1 MSGPLGVETPKT
13 LPRRRIDLLRQFAK
27 KNPASQDVTD
37 LGLITRVYAKAI
49 AFGGSGGEMLRGMP
63 AAISAFGFGFCV
75 FVASHILWEIIN
87 PASIS
92 HGHMVFQSFAA
103 LAFAFF
109 SIVALG
115 FLFWAYT
122 LTFFLPEDD
131 SVIFDRG
138 SQQVHWVSMQLAGNT
153 RLSALKRPVIEVRS
167 AHWTL
172 IDAEHRAI
180 VKVNTAGASRSHD
193 LAFVVRKSAT
203 DATVVDEFGI
213 APSMMLSEST
223 VPALWEHIRRYMEE
237 GGPPLPP
244 GSTEAGPSEPKP
256 KNWWQ
261 SMGLVGPFGPKYF
274 QWWRRFPWVTLIAH
288 VLLPISVP
296 TYLLWSL
303 LNWLSYATEQ
313 KVIWPQKVLD
323 TLGPVLTDDEVR
335 AGKGGKLVAR

>member
-1 MSGPLGVETPKT
+1 MATPTTKK
-13 LPRRRIDLLRQFAK
+13 RIDVLTRFDRHQS
-27 KNPASQDVTD
+27 ASGDATD
-37 LGLITRVYAKAI
+37 LGLIQRVYANAI
-49 AFGGSGGEMLRGMP
+49 AFGGESAQFMRGLSQVSLVLGMCV
-63 AAISAFGFGFCV
+63 AV
-75 FVASHILWEIIN
+75 FVGRQGWSDLSDPETRVQVL
-87 PASIS
+87 
-92 HGHMVFQSFAA
+92 GV
-103 LAFAFF
+103 
-109 SIVALG
+109 IVVMFWLLFGLG
-115 FLFWAYT
+115 FSVYT
-122 LTFFLPEDD
+122 YFLTFFLPAD
-131 SVIFDRG
+131 SSVVFDRRNMC
-138 SQQVHWVSMQLAGNT
+138 VHWITVDRAKAT
-153 RLSALKRPVIEVRS
+153 RLSALGRMPMRVVS
-167 AHWTL
+167 AYWSQ
-172 IDAEHRAI
+172 IDAEHRA
-180 VKVNTAGASRSHD
+180 VFRANTVSASYDHD
-193 LAFVVRKSAT
+193 LAFVVHRSAT
-203 DATVVDEFGI
+203 DPTVVDEFGL
-213 APSMMLSEST
+213 APTMLLGRET
-223 VPALWEHIRRYMEE
+223 VPALYEHIRRYMEE

>member
-49 AFGGSGGEMLRGMP
+49 AFGGAGGEMLRGMP
-63 AAISAFGFGFCV
+63 ATGSVLTMGICLFGVVLTFRGFVHSDAQGHVIYQGLTAV
-75 FVASHILWEIIN
+75 FF
-87 PASIS
+87 
-92 HGHMVFQSFAA
+92 VFFAA
-103 LAFAFF
+103 
-109 SIVALG
+109 G
-115 FLFWAYT
+115 GLFTLLWAYT
-122 LTFFLPEDD
+122 LTFFLPKDD

-138 SQQVHWVSMQLAGNT
+138 SRQVHWVSMQLAGNT
-153 RLSALKRPVIEVRS
+153 RFSALKRPVIEVRS
-167 AHWTL
+167 ADWTL

-203 DATVVDEFGI
+203 DAMAVDEFGI